1 LQIYRESPCR
11 KIRRVPANLGI
22 GLGKGLG
29 RAKGLLLRMV
39 VALEVHKKYAM
50 VGNQHE
56 EQNDF

>member
-1 LQIYRESPCR
+1 MLG
-11 KIRRVPANLGI
+11 NLGI
-22 GLGKGLG
+22 GLRKGLG
-29 RAKGLLLRMV
+29 RARGLLIRMV